1 MSFRHRLALFLIAT
15 LVVVQGLTA
24 VFAYAYLRSSIVEK
38 AKVELAASA
47 RVFIRELSLLSEGA
61 ADDVKVLSLDY
72 ALRQAI
78 AQHDYETEIS
88 ALRNHGMRVKA
99 ARMMLVG
106 LDGAIA
112 ADTGSQGATG
122 NAFAHPDLLND
133 AAQSDESTAL
143 VTLGDRVYWIVVTPV
158 RAPVP
163 IAFIAAFIPVDSG
176 LLDKL
181 AQIASTPRSL
191 ALATMA
197 SPGHWKIAA
206 RTANGPATIPVA
218 GLARSAFDTAMLSSE
233 HGKEYLTVATRLDS
247 AQSSAPIVAI
257 LGYPLNDALAPY
269 WSMIWPMLAMMVAA
283 LLAALAGAMIIVR
296 SVSRPLESLAGTA
309 RQIAA
314 GDYTPPPRLDQEDE
328 IGQLSEALG
337 QMARSIADREAALT
351 SALGA
356 ADVARDAAERANQAK
371 SHFLANMSHEL
382 RTPLNAITG
391 FSEMLHQQVLGPIG
405 VARYG
410 EYARD
415 ICDSAHHLLGLV
427 SRMLELSEAESGRLV
442 IAHEPFAPAAI
453 LQQCSAV
460 ARPLAEKA
468 GIALSLHIAID
479 PDVQIAGDAPK
490 LRQAF
495 ASLIQNAIKFTPSDG
510 HVSISG
516 AVEGGVLKVQIA
528 DTGIGMTPEDIAVVT
543 RPFHRLRAALDG
555 NHQGAGLG
563 LPYAKTIVDLHGGT
577 LRIASTP
584 GEGTRVLI
592 GLPLAAAK
600 VKAA

>member
-233 HGKEYLTVATRLDS
+233 HGKEYLTVATRLEFS
-247 AQSSAPIVAI
+247 AVERTDRCDPRLSAERR
-257 LGYPLNDALAPY
+257 
-269 WSMIWPMLAMMVAA
+269 
-283 LLAALAGAMIIVR
+283 AGAVLVDDLADAGHDGR
-296 SVSRPLESLAGTA
+296 SPSGRA
-309 RQIAA
+309 R
-314 GDYTPPPRLDQEDE
+314 GRHDHC
-328 IGQLSEALG
+328 ALG
-337 QMARSIADREAALT
+337 VATAGKPRGHGAPDRSRRLHAAAAPRPGRRDRPVVRGARAD
-351 SALGA
+351 
-356 ADVARDAAERANQAK
+356 
-371 SHFLANMSHEL
+371 
-382 RTPLNAITG
+382 
-391 FSEMLHQQVLGPIG
+391 
-405 VARYG
+405 
-410 EYARD
+410 
-415 ICDSAHHLLGLV
+415 
-427 SRMLELSEAESGRLV
+427 
-442 IAHEPFAPAAI
+442 
-453 LQQCSAV
+453 
-460 ARPLAEKA
+460 
-468 GIALSLHIAID
+468 
-479 PDVQIAGDAPK
+479 
-490 LRQAF
+490 
-495 ASLIQNAIKFTPSDG
+495 
-510 HVSISG
+510 
-516 AVEGGVLKVQIA
+516 
-528 DTGIGMTPEDIAVVT
+528 
-543 RPFHRLRAALDG
+543 
-555 NHQGAGLG
+555 
-563 LPYAKTIVDLHGGT
+563 GT
-577 LRIASTP
+577 LHRRS
-584 GEGTRVLI
+584 
-592 GLPLAAAK
+592 
-600 VKAA
+600 